1 MADEVVLRDGTQALL
16 WPVLPTDRKGLAEGY
31 RRLDAESRYQRFLTS
46 VPHLSQKMLDH
57 LVDGVDGVDH
67 VALVMMAFDEEWH
80 STAAGVARMIRYS
93 ADPTAAD
100 VAVTVTP
107 AFRNRGAATALLREL
122 LLRRPAGVQRIVT
135 EVAVDNEASI
145 RMLQRLGPATV
156 VPAGPTA
163 FEVTVELPPPGQ
175 DQ

>member
-1 MADEVVLRDGTQALL
+1 MTDEVVLRDGTHALI
-16 WPVLPTDRKGLAEGY
+16 WPVLPSDREGLAEGY
-31 RRLDAESRYQRFLTS
+31 RRLDAESRYQRFLSS
-46 VPHLSQKMLDH
+46 VPQLSQKMLDY

-67 VALVMMAFDEEWH
+67 VALLMMAFDEQWH
-80 STAAGVARMIRYS
+80 STGAGVARMIRYT

-100 VAVTVTP
+100 VAVTVAP
-107 AFRNRGAATALLREL
+107 AYRSRGVATALLREL
-122 LLRRPAGVQRIVT
+122 LLRRPRGVQRIVT

-156 VPAGPTA
+156 EPAGPGA
-163 FEVTVELPPPGQ
+163 FEVTVELPPPDQ